1 MNLFVLKGEETHK
14 IPVDDTTILADWL
27 TDNGFS
33 IDDDILAVPVRELSP
48 GQELFN
54 VDNLKA
60 DELNPYIPHVNEFII
75 SLGSQLEKIGL
86 ISKGKQSVMEFINE
100 IDSKVLGG
108 KYIIND
114 IYDSLIN
121 PDQAPAHMDRPRKR
135 IGQDE
140 ISRWHVLVN
149 QKISADNSLTNSKKE
164 VTIQEVG
171 EVFEEIYKMFGYTR
185 YNTYYRT
192 AYLTLEE
199 FAMYLTELNVIDY
212 PSLRN
217 LAPVMG
223 YSVSGS
229 YLIDDLQKPYRNSP
243 NHPDI
248 IQERFIDKP
257 KPFLE
262 NHYKS
267 EGLSGTALTQKVQE
281 VLDKISS
288 IIKPYK
294 DQAKS
299 AYGAEGVLL
308 KNVPENSIKYKLF
321 SGIIHSGPSLSGSK
335 ILENEMSKEEFSK
348 LFFGSK
354 YAFGEATVKYIDS
367 PLQLGTVLRM
377 KFAVSHWQTSDFH
390 GLSTPITMSEYD
402 LQKLKT
408 SINSYIDKWILSN
421 PYKDKVYSASALK
434 KVKYYVAENFV
445 KHGNQY
451 SQNDLLPDIK
461 LTNDLYFA
469 AMERL
474 YLEFKKN
481 NPGKSITETSRNVF
495 SPSYEKIEKE
505 LKTGRH
511 IFTVLNPKYGP
522 KFFSQEVLQDLLQTL
537 TKWHINH
544 FEGQKKKFE
553 FGTRKTGLIYD
564 RNDPE
569 IQRVLYYYQ
578 NAINSI
584 HDYARERNI
593 DLQST
598 TPSAISL
605 IDRLDS
611 KKELV
616 MNEYQIKKWE
626 ADETKAYHN
635 IYHLCKYLGFDPMTF
650 TPLDDKIFKTGS
662 YQRHHFLALAFRK
675 MSSHVDDIVLTSDTL
690 HHSKYENFLKDEGL
704 AAEVYVKL
712 LMQSLAEL
720 INMKDQNGNYLKIKE
735 DHMREVLYKNFG
747 EIEGEKILEKWMK
760 GKHQLDFAKTLREFN
775 NRRQDAFKGKYEQF
789 LINKYGNAYS
799 AYFKEVRKITYTKI
813 LATQSNLDFLS
824 EIYGRIFT
832 LRPAQVNLDDYN

>member
-1 MNLFVLKGEETHK
+1 MRRLRTDYNCQPFV
-14 IPVDDTTILADWL
+14 
-27 TDNGFS
+27 
-33 IDDDILAVPVRELSP
+33 
-48 GQELFN
+48 
-54 VDNLKA
+54 
-60 DELNPYIPHVNEFII
+60 
-75 SLGSQLEKIGL
+75 
-86 ISKGKQSVMEFINE
+86 
-100 IDSKVLGG
+100 
-108 KYIIND
+108 
-114 IYDSLIN
+114 
-121 PDQAPAHMDRPRKR
+121 
-135 IGQDE
+135 
-140 ISRWHVLVN
+140 
-149 QKISADNSLTNSKKE
+149 
-164 VTIQEVG
+164 
-171 EVFEEIYKMFGYTR
+171 
-185 YNTYYRT
+185 
-192 AYLTLEE
+192 
-199 FAMYLTELNVIDY
+199 
-212 PSLRN
+212 
-217 LAPVMG
+217 G
-223 YSVSGS
+223 YSLSGR

-262 NHYKS
+262 DHYKS

-281 VLDKISS
+281 VLDRISS

-321 SGIIHSGPSLSGSK
+321 SGIIHSGPSLSDSK

-354 YAFGEATVKYIDS
+354 YSFNEMTVKYLDS
-367 PLQLGTVLRM
+367 PLNLGTVLRM
-377 KFAVSHWQTSDFH
+377 KFVLSHWQTSDF
-390 GLSTPITMSEYD
+390 LTLNTPITMSKYD

-434 KVKYYVAENFV
+434 KVKYYIAENFV

-481 NPGKSITETSRNVF
+481 NPGRSITETSRNVF

-511 IFTVLNPKYGP
+511 LFTVLNPEYGP
-522 KFFSQEVLQDLLQTL
+522 EFFSQETLQNLLQTL

-584 HDYARERNI
+584 HDYAKLKNMQ
-593 DLQST
+593 LNSPT
-598 TPSAISL
+598 ISGIEL
-605 IDRLDS
+605 SEALRIKDPNDPKKRIVP
-611 KKELV
+611 KELV
-616 MNEYQIKKWE
+616 MNYYDHKYWKKE
-626 ADETKAYHN
+626 TTKAYHV

-650 TPLDDKIFKTGS
+650 TPLDDNIFKGGEKAGG
-662 YQRHHFLALAFRK
+662 YQRHHFLALMFRK
-675 MSSHVDDIVLTSDTL
+675 MSSYIDDIVLTSNVL
-690 HHSKYENFLKDEGL
+690 HKSEYEGFLKKEGL
-704 AAEVYVKL
+704 SAEVYVKL
-712 LMQSLAEL
+712 LMQSLTEL
-720 INMKDQNGNYLKIKE
+720 VNMKDQNGNYLKIKE
-735 DHMREVLYKNFG
+735 EHMREVLYRNFG
-747 EIEGEKILEKWMK
+747 ELEGEKVLNKWRS
-760 GKHQLDFAKTLREFN
+760 HPNFITRLSEFN
-775 NRRQDAFKGKYEQF
+775 VRRLDAFKGDYKNFLTTKYS
-789 LINKYGNAYS
+789 NAYS
-799 AYFKEVRKITYTKI
+799 AYFKKVNRIFFTSI
-813 LATQSNLDFLS
+813 LATRSNLDFLS
-824 EIYGRIFT
+824 AIYNLKFT
-832 LRPAQVNLDDYN
+832 LNPIQTRL